1 MQQINFKTYP
11 FMKKFLSLA
20 AFVLIVFVLNAQD
33 AVPSNNDWINR
44 INMVETDDCIDSV
57 TCYTEVIV
65 DVNRAVL
72 IDSAYVKIIIG
83 STPGGSD
90 IYNQRYQYTS
100 SVTSLPN
107 VSVADDGALK
117 FSLGKFIVTESFF
130 VDMLLE

>member
-1 MQQINFKTYP
+1 
-11 FMKKFLSLA
+11 MKRFFSLTIIALVALA
-20 AFVLIVFVLNAQD
+20 ANAQE
-33 AVPSNNDWINR
+33 APQGNNDWINR

>member
-1 MQQINFKTYP
+1 
-11 FMKKFLSLA
+11 MKKFLSLVV
-20 AFVLIVFVLNAQD
+20 FVLIIFVLNAQD
-33 AVPSNNDWINR
+33 AMPGNDGWINR
-44 INMVETDDCIDSV
+44 INMIETRDCIDSV

-65 DVNRAVL
+65 DVNRAIL
-72 IDSAYVKIIIG
+72 MDSVYVNIIIG

-90 IYNQRYQYTS
+90 IYNQRFQYTS

-117 FSLGKFIVTESFF
+117 FSLGKFIVAGSFF

>member
-1 MQQINFKTYP
+1 
-11 FMKKFLSLA
+11 MKKTFFSLA
-20 AFVLIVFVLNAQD
+20 FYTLVAFSACGQET
-33 AVPSNNDWINR
+33 PQNDNGWIKR
-44 INMVETDDCIDSV
+44 INSLETQDCIDSV

-65 DVNRAVL
+65 DVNRAIL
-72 IDSAYVKIIIG
+72 MDSVYVSIIIG

-107 VSVADDGALK
+107 VSVVDDGALK